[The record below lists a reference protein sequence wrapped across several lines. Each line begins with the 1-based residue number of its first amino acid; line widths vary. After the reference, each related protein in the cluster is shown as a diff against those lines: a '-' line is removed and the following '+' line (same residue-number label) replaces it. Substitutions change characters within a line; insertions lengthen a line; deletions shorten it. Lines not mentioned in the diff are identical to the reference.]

1 MKMKIKGKTVKVKL
15 ELIDD
20 SICLNVGNFHVALL
34 LPNGK
39 LSRCRYISADNN
51 ERLQVNRHGQIKI
64 HKEE

>member
-20 SICLNVGNFHVALL
+20 CICLNVGSYHVALL
-34 LPNGK
+34 LPDGTS
-39 LSRCRYISADNN
+39 SRCRYISADND